1 MSKKM
6 NYQQNLEY
14 HLTYGQDCKDACR
27 GNAKPFAVS
36 YMDKL
41 VQVTYICSHCF
52 HIQDTLYN
60 KSWYLKACF
69 NLGLNPHTLKPADE
83 LTESENSDNAAN

>member
-1 MSKKM
+1 MTKKM

-14 HLTYGQDCKDACR
+14 HLTYGQPCKNCKQ
-27 GNAKPFAVS
+27 GNATQFSVS

-41 VQVTYICSHCF
+41 VSVTYICVKCF
-52 HIQDTLYN
+52 HIQETLYN